1 MNNITK
7 RLCTAAVLCLLAI
20 AASAQIKVTEFKN
33 DGNDPAATQ
42 YPVKDANDSIC
53 ALIIVKIP
61 LSEVKFQ
68 GDTVKT
74 ELKEDGSYW
83 VYVPNMTTYLEI
95 IPSKKDK
102 LSPLVVD
109 FSKDYPTDT
118 IKSGRTFNLVIEVPR
133 GEEAPK
139 SSFTASVGF
148 NVLSIMGPSVSIGAM
163 FHNFTIEAGA
173 VYGLNKSKDVYIYDQ
188 AGALADG
195 YSYSALRG
203 FLRVGYDFWPA
214 PVLAITPQV
223 GAAFT
228 SLQGSRLSDIA
239 VSGEKVLDGG
249 TAISGTVGV
258 RLMFAPSGK
267 NGTFRVFLTPEYDFA
282 ASKDKN
288 FEALSKFDS
297 TIKGWADGLN
307 VNLGL
312 MFYF

>member
-7 RLCTAAVLCLLAI
+7 RLSTAFLLCLLAI
-20 AASAQIKVTEFKN
+20 VASAQLEVKKDLYADSNETYAVKF
-33 DGNDPAATQ
+33 
-42 YPVKDANDSIC
+42 PVKDTVNNETC
-53 ALIIVKIP
+53 ALIIVNLP
-61 LSEVKFQ
+61 LDSVTFKGNIIKQ
-68 GDTVKT
+68 KR
-74 ELKEDGSYW
+74 EDNGYW
-83 VYVPNMTTYLEI
+83 IYVTPGTSWLDI
-95 IPSKKDK
+95 IPAQQYHLNVLEYKFEPVQGTITYKM
-102 LSPLVVD
+102 
-109 FSKDYPTDT
+109 FIEYP
-118 IKSGRTFNLVIEVPR
+118 RNQ
-133 GEEAPK
+133 EAPK

-148 NVLSIMGPSVSIGAM
+148 NALSIMGPSVSIGAM

-188 AGALADG
+188 AGTLADG

-203 FLRVGYDFWPA
+203 FLRVGYDIWAA
-214 PVLAITPQV
+214 PVFAITPQV

-239 VSGEKVLDGG
+239 VSGEKVLNGG

-307 VNLGL
+307 VNMGL

>member
-7 RLCTAAVLCLLAI
+7 RLFTAALLCLLAI
-20 AASAQIKVTEFKN
+20 MANAQLEVKKDLYADESETFAVKF
-33 DGNDPAATQ
+33 
-42 YPVKDANDSIC
+42 PVKDTINNQTC
-53 ALIIVKIP
+53 ALIIVK
-61 LSEVKFQ
+61 LALDNVTFQ
-68 GDTVKT
+68 GNIIKQ
-74 ELKEDGSYW
+74 EKKKNGYW
-83 VYVPNMTTYLEI
+83 IYVTPGTRFLEI
-95 IPSKKDK
+95 NPSEEYHLNGLEYEFAPVQGTVTYKMIIE
-102 LSPLVVD
+102 
-109 FSKDYPTDT
+109 YP
-118 IKSGRTFNLVIEVPR
+118 RNQ
-133 GEEAPK
+133 EAPK

-148 NVLSIMGPSVSIGAM
+148 NALSIMGPSVSIGAM

-188 AGALADG
+188 AGTLADG

-239 VSGEKVLDGG
+239 ASGEKVLNGG